1 MIVKAI
7 NYIVTAAPLVKE
19 TGGSKRKTIV
29 NDVAL
34 FQKINVN

>member
-1 MIVKAI
+1 VKAI
-7 NYIVTAAPLVKE
+7 KYTVTVALLVKE

-29 NDVAL
+29 NDVVL